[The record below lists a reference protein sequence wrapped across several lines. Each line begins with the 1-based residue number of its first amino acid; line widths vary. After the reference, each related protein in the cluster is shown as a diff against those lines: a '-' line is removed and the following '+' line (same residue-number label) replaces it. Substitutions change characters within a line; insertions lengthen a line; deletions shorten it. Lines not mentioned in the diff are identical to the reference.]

1 MTPVANHDLLTVTQS
16 RTSTTSQ
23 SCRRQS
29 FERNETRS
37 AEAVQLQLTGFNP
50 RRGLLCVKR
59 VLYFTAKHK
68 RIF

>member
-59 VLYFTAKHK
+59 V
-68 RIF
+68 